1 MAIKRLLQSAVNGLT
16 LVAWLV
22 LCSGVAVAQ
31 AQGDVCHVYVV
42 DREKALK
49 ANEKYRDTGDPEKDA
64 RAMLAAQTVFPEFRT
79 TVGEEELTVKS
90 YPFPGSKLFITASVF
105 YTDESMASQ
114 RSGADSMIVAVAV
127 ANKPLKDAFAA
138 AVEKSAAAEVTY
150 DEHTDT
156 VRAKQYVTVR
166 SRSYLVGIECHVK
179 PKT

>member
-1 MAIKRLLQSAVNGLT
+1 MVTKRLLQSAFKGLT
-16 LVAWLV
+16 LFAWLV
-22 LCSGVAVAQ
+22 LCSGVAA

-49 ANEKYRDTGDPEKDA
+49 ATDEYRDTGNPKKDA

-114 RSGADSMIVAVAV
+114 RSGAGSMIVAVAV
-127 ANKPLKDAFAA
+127 AAKPLKDAFAA
-138 AVEKSAAAEVTY
+138 AVERSAAAEVTY
-150 DEHTDT
+150 DEHADM
-156 VRAKQYVTVR
+156 VRAKQYVTVG

>member
-1 MAIKRLLQSAVNGLT
+1 MVVNGLA
-16 LVAWLV
+16 LAAWLV
-22 LCSGVAVAQ
+22 LLSGIAAAQ
-31 AQGDVCHVYVV
+31 ARGDLCHVYVV

-49 ANEKYRDTGDPEKDA
+49 ANEEYRDTGDPEKDA

-114 RSGADSMIVAVAV
+114 REVGESMIVAIAV
-127 ANKPLKDAFAA
+127 AAKPLKDAFAA
-138 AVEKSAAAEVTY
+138 AVERSAAAEVTY